1 MGLREN
7 CHLGAFFFL
16 RASLFSSFPR
26 TLARSSRAFL
36 FVIVIFRV
44 GRPFSCFLPG
54 RPSMRWVGPKFAA
67 LQLAPVR
74 VVDCCR
80 GLAACPPSLVELIFC
95 RHAVACLS
103 SIGPTLFSA
112 YFSAFPDGDSKV
124 CVCVCVC
131 VPSSASGCSPML
143 MYPGRPRPAL
153 GTPMAW
159 HYSWHLI
166 FSIFVL
172 SSFFLHFPSDA
183 ISSYIHVRTSFSGA
197 RRCVCS
203 IVSDGEA

>member
-1 MGLREN
+1 M
-7 CHLGAFFFL
+7 
-16 RASLFSSFPR
+16 
-26 TLARSSRAFL
+26 
-36 FVIVIFRV
+36 V
-44 GRPFSCFLPG
+44 GRPFSCFPPG

-80 GLAACPPSLVELIFC
+80 GLAACPPSWVELIFC

-131 VPSSASGCSPML
+131 VCSLFGSRGLPLGQIVGPSRASGDIAGVRSAAGGA
-143 MYPGRPRPAL
+143 YSATAL
-153 GTPMAW
+153 GCGRQSRQPRGGLPTG
-159 HYSWHLI
+159 
-166 FSIFVL
+166 VT
-172 SSFFLHFPSDA
+172 
-183 ISSYIHVRTSFSGA
+183 VGRTRSQPGVECHA
-197 RRCVCS
+197 YRR
-203 IVSDGEA
+203 A